1 MSLPQGIAL
10 PAAIHGRKNVLLID
24 AREVIG
30 EMRATILRDR
40 GVDVD
45 VARQI
50 SSARI
55 LWNRNRY
62 DLVLFDFRQE
72 PNQVKELMQ
81 EMQAARPGQK
91 VAFFVGGPEYWS
103 LSPVAKRAS
112 RTQDTGA

>member
-1 MSLPQGIAL
+1 MSLPVAIPL
-10 PAAIHGRKNVLLID
+10 PAPIHGRKNVLLID

-62 DLVLFDFRQE
+62 DLVLFDYRQE

-81 EMQAARPGQK
+81 EMKTANPRQK
-91 VAFFVGGPEYWS
+91 VAFFVGGPRFWS
-103 LSPVAKRAS
+103 LAQA
-112 RTQDTGA
+112 

>member
-1 MSLPQGIAL
+1 MSLPQAIPV

-45 VARQI
+45 VARHI

-62 DLVLFDFRQE
+62 DLVLFDFRE
-72 PNQVKELMQ
+72 DPTQVKELMQ
-81 EMQAARPGQK
+81 EMKTTRPKQK
-91 VAFFVGGPEYWS
+91 VAFFVGGPRFWS
-103 LSPVAKRAS
+103 LAQA
-112 RTQDTGA
+112 

>member
-1 MSLPQGIAL
+1 MSLPQGIPA

-45 VARQI
+45 VARQL

-62 DLVLFDFRQE
+62 DLVLFDFRQD
-72 PNQVKELMQ
+72 PNQVRQLMQ
-81 EMQAARPGQK
+81 EMKTANPHQK
-91 VAFFVGGPEYWS
+91 VAFFVGGPRFWS
-103 LSPVAKRAS
+103 LAQA
-112 RTQDTGA
+112 

>member
-1 MSLPQGIAL
+1 MSLPQGIPV
-10 PAAIHGRKNVLLID
+10 PASYQGRKNVLLID
-24 AREVIG
+24 AREVVG

-72 PNQVKELMQ
+72 PNQVRELMQ
-81 EMQAARPGQK
+81 EMKTAKPGQK
-91 VAFFVGGPEYWS
+91 VAFFVGGPRFWS
-103 LSPVAKRAS
+103 L
-112 RTQDTGA
+112 TQA